1 MWINKDKYKTSLEKA
16 IEKKEEGKGF
26 PSQALKISS
35 EFFSAILVGA
45 ALGVFSDK
53 YITHSPW
60 GLIIF
65 LILGSCA
72 GFINVMRYASKSK
85 INDKNSK

>member
-1 MWINKDKYKTSLEKA
+1 MKKLKKTPLERSISKR
-16 IEKKEEGKGF
+16 EEARGF

-60 GLIIF
+60 GLVFF
-65 LILGSCA
+65 LVLGSAA
-72 GFINVMRYASKSK
+72 GFLNVMRYASKCK
-85 INDKNSK
+85 INDEKSE

>member
-1 MWINKDKYKTSLEKA
+1 MKKLKKTSLERA
-16 IEKKEEGKGF
+16 IAKKEKERGF

-60 GLIIF
+60 GLIFF
-65 LILGSCA
+65 LILGSAA
-72 GFINVMRYASKSK
+72 GFLNIMRYASKSE
-85 INDKNSK
+85 INDKKSE